1 MYLIGVVQNILAVV
15 ESLSSVRV
23 SWNKT
28 GFTEVTE
35 FIVYYQQTCR
45 LSPTEMMTSVLF
57 SQNSVIVDNL
67 IEDSQYIFEV
77 AARVIEDG
85 KELIGDRG
93 TSKSVQLSSLLY
105 STASFKLDSTSCNTG
120 ISSWE

>member
-23 SWNKT
+23 SWSKT

-35 FIVYYQQTCR
+35 FIIYYRQTCR
-45 LSPTEMMTSVLF
+45 LSPTEMMTSVPF
-57 SQNSVIVDNL
+57 SQNSVIIDNL
-67 IEDSQYIFEV
+67 IEDTQYIFEV

-85 KELIGDRG
+85 WELIGDRG
-93 TSKSVQLSSLLY
+93 TSKPVELSYISY
-105 STASFKLDSTSCNTG
+105 STASCKPDRDSCDTG
-120 ISSWE
+120 IAS